1 WAAEMPTLP
10 ANASAKAPVRKRSR
24 RMIASISFGV
34 RVRYLP
40 PYGLPKRS
48 HASHARAPQN
58 ISRVGSTDTPA
69 EAGLWFQC
77 REGVAVITSR
87 RTSVGRR
94 LKSRCARARE
104 YWRRIGEYSASAP
117 RQRVRFGA

>member
-1 WAAEMPTLP
+1 
-10 ANASAKAPVRKRSR
+10 
-24 RMIASISFGV
+24 MIASISFGV

-58 ISRVGSTDTPA
+58 ISAVGSTDTTA

-87 RTSVGRR
+87 RTSVF
-94 LKSRCARARE
+94 AFAF
-104 YWRRIGEYSASAP
+104 
-117 RQRVRFGA
+117 VRFVATVFIGWTDTKATILNALHTTCSFAVIRRANYPPA

>member
-1 WAAEMPTLP
+1 AGGGDCWAAEMPTLP
-10 ANASAKAPVRKRSR
+10 ANASAKAPVRKRLR

-34 RVRYLP
+34 RGALP
-40 PYGLPKRS
+40 AALWIAQTQSRV
-48 HASHARAPQN
+48 ARAPQN
-58 ISRVGSTDTPA
+58 ISAVGSTDTTA

-94 LKSRCARARE
+94 RKSRCARARE
-104 YWRRIGEYSASAP
+104 
-117 RQRVRFGA
+117 

>member
-1 WAAEMPTLP
+1 
-10 ANASAKAPVRKRSR
+10 
-24 RMIASISFGV
+24 MIASISFGV

-58 ISRVGSTDTPA
+58 ISAVGSTDTTA

-77 REGVAVITSR
+77 REGVAVI
-87 RTSVGRR
+87 GH
-94 LKSRCARARE
+94 
-104 YWRRIGEYSASAP
+104 
-117 RQRVRFGA
+117 FGHHNLHGSGSDRH

>member
-1 WAAEMPTLP
+1 MPTLP

-48 HASHARAPQN
+48 HASHPRAPQN
-58 ISRVGSTDTPA
+58 ISAVGSTDTTAAYQRCSPRA
-69 EAGLWFQC
+69 
-77 REGVAVITSR
+77 VASHT
-87 RTSVGRR
+87 
-94 LKSRCARARE
+94 
-104 YWRRIGEYSASAP
+104 
-117 RQRVRFGA
+117 